1 MEKLQHALEYI
12 ESVIVECISGALYA
26 ECLCQKGSFLNIEE
40 LSACFESNAFAPIV
54 DYIRIRKDKLLMG
67 ELLNEITYHMY
78 AIGCSGYYMFCFP
91 IDLNHLEDFNLK
103 LRDIFIVKLENTVF
117 TVEPLN
123 KTEGWQMDLYIGKYY
138 IKLQSG
144 INAHGYVAG
153 GGKID
158 LKQVNDSMLSGL
170 SKPFAKGY
178 ACLKSYDPEDCDE

>member
-1 MEKLQHALEYI
+1 
-12 ESVIVECISGALYA
+12 VIVECISGALYA

-144 INAHGYVAG
+144 INGHGFVAS

-158 LKQVNDSMLSGL
+158 LK
-170 SKPFAKGY
+170 
-178 ACLKSYDPEDCDE
+178 